1 MGKYGVLDGSCKSV
15 RISRVLNTMLSK
27 FIHLI
32 IGPALFMLCLF
43 CLPASVFESVES
55 RAAIGTVL
63 WMAYWW
69 VMRPVDYAITA
80 FLPMVVNAILPM
92 TGMAPVIANYA
103 SETVLLLFGASIITV
118 SWEETGLDR
127 RIASVFLRV
136 IGDNLRTQLVFWFL
150 LSAVLSAVLPN
161 SVVCATITPIA
172 VAMLKYVGQGDIEN
186 SKIGSSLL
194 LTIAYAAGVG
204 GLATPLGG
212 AMNLV
217 TVDYIQQV
225 TGEEYMYVDWIVR
238 FMPIMAILII
248 SNILFLLVGT
258 DRKDLLGGSRK
269 YFEKEYGKLPVL
281 SKVEW
286 ASLILFVVALL
297 LSFTRQFYKDIL
309 PGLKPAYSFV
319 ICGLLCFLINKSD
332 GKRLMVWKSVQGKI
346 IWELLFIFA
355 GGMAVGTLITGS
367 GAAKAIG
374 DYVAQIGLSGGIIAV
389 CVFIAVPMFMANVT
403 SNTGAASVVIPI
415 VISIVGGLGQNP
427 IPYIYAATIGVN
439 LAYMIPTSI
448 RAIPVG
454 YGLSAQYM
462 LKVGWKITVM
472 TLILMT
478 ISGYLLM
485 TYWPAFSK

>member
-1 MGKYGVLDGSCKSV
+1 MSIKSK
-15 RISRVLNTMLSK
+15 L
-27 FIHLI
+27 IHLI
-32 IGPALFMLCLF
+32 IGPALFLLCLYA
-43 CLPASVFESVES
+43 LPVSVFETIES
-55 RAAIGTVL
+55 RAAIGIVL

-80 FLPMVVNAILPM
+80 FLPLAVNAILPM
-92 TGMAPVIANYA
+92 TEMAWVIANYA
-103 SETVLLLFGASIITV
+103 SETVLLLFGASIITA
-118 SWEETGLDR
+118 SWDETGLDR
-127 RIASVFLRV
+127 RIAAVFLRL
-136 IGDNLRTQLVFWFL
+136 IGDNVRNQLIFWFL
-150 LSAVLSAVLPN
+150 LSALLSAVLPN

-186 SKIGSSLL
+186 SKVSSLLL
-194 LTIAYAAGVG
+194 LTIAYAVGVG

-217 TVDYIQQV
+217 TVDYIQQL
-225 TGEEYMYVDWIVR
+225 TGEEYMYSDWVVK
-238 FMPIMAILII
+238 FLPIMVVLII

-258 DRKDLLGGSRK
+258 KRQDSLGGSRE
-269 YFEKEYGKLPVL
+269 YFEKEYRKM
-281 SKVEW
+281 SEMTTVEW
-286 ASLILFVVALL
+286 ISLLLFLVAML

-309 PGLKPAYSFV
+309 PGLKPAYSFI
-319 ICGLLCFLINKSD
+319 ICGMLCFLVNKKD
-332 GKRLMVWKSVQGKI
+332 GKRLMIWKSVQGKI

-374 DYVAQIGLSGGIIAV
+374 DYIAQIGINGGIMAI
-389 CVFIAVPMFMANVT
+389 CIFIAVPMFMANVT
-403 SNTGAASVVIPI
+403 SNTGAASVVVPI
-415 VISIVGGLGQNP
+415 VISIAGGLGQNP

-472 TLILMT
+472 TLLLMT
-478 ISGYLLM
+478 ILGYLLM
-485 TYWPAFSK
+485 KFWTTFSA

>member
-1 MGKYGVLDGSCKSV
+1 
-15 RISRVLNTMLSK
+15 MLSNK
-27 FIHLI
+27 SKLLHLLL
-32 IGPALFMLCLF
+32 GPALFMLCLLS
-43 CLPASVFESVES
+43 LPSSVFETTES

-63 WMAYWW
+63 WMAFWW

-80 FLPMVVNAILPM
+80 FLPMAVNAIFPM
-92 TGMAPVIANYA
+92 TEMAPVIANYA

-136 IGDNLRTQLVFWFL
+136 IGDNVRIQLVFWFL
-150 LSAVLSAVLPN
+150 LSVMLSAVLPN

-186 SKIGSSLL
+186 SKVGSLLL
-194 LTIAYAAGVG
+194 LTIAYAVGVG

-217 TVDYIQQV
+217 TVDYIQQL

-238 FMPIMAILII
+238 FLPIMAVLII

-258 DRKDLLGGSRK
+258 KRKDSLGGSRE
-269 YFEKEYGKLPVL
+269 YFEQEYKKMPEM
-281 SKVEW
+281 SSVEW
-286 ASLILFVVALL
+286 ISLILFLVAMM
-297 LSFTRQFYKDIL
+297 LSFTRQFYKDFL
-309 PGLKPAYSFV
+309 PGLKPAYSFI
-319 ICGLLCFLINKSD
+319 ICGLLCFLINKKD
-332 GKRLMVWKSVQGKI
+332 GKRLMIWKSVQGKI
-346 IWELLFIFA
+346 IWEMMFIFA

-374 DYVAQIGLSGGIIAV
+374 DFVAQSGVGGGIMAI
-389 CVFIAVPMFMANVT
+389 CIFIAVPMFMANVT

-415 VISIVGGLGQNP
+415 VISIASGIGQNP
-427 IPYIYAATIGVN
+427 IPYIYASTIGVN

-454 YGLSAQYM
+454 YGLSAQFM
-462 LKVGWKITVM
+462 LKAGWKITIM

-485 TYWPAFSK
+485 AYWPAFSE

>member
-1 MGKYGVLDGSCKSV
+1 MMSNK
-15 RISRVLNTMLSK
+15 SK

-32 IGPALFMLCLF
+32 IGPALFMLSLMA
-43 CLPASVFESVES
+43 LPSSIFETTES

-80 FLPMVVNAILPM
+80 FLPMAVNAILPM
-92 TGMAPVIANYA
+92 TEMAPVIANYA

-136 IGDNLRTQLVFWFL
+136 IGDNVRNQLVFWFL
-150 LSAVLSAVLPN
+150 LSVVLSAVLPN

-186 SKIGSSLL
+186 SKVGSLLL
-194 LTIAYAAGVG
+194 LTIAYAVGVG

-217 TVDYIQQV
+217 TVDYIQQL

-238 FMPIMAILII
+238 FLPIMAVLII

-258 DRKDLLGGSRK
+258 KRKDSLGGSREF
-269 YFEKEYGKLPVL
+269 FEQEYKKMPKMT
-281 SKVEW
+281 SVEW
-286 ASLILFVVALL
+286 ISLILFLVAMM
-297 LSFTRQFYKDIL
+297 LSFTRQFYKDLL
-309 PGLKPAYSFV
+309 PGLKPAYSFI
-319 ICGLLCFLINKSD
+319 ICGMLCFLINKKD
-332 GKRLMVWKSVQGKI
+332 GKRLMIWRSVQGKI
-346 IWELLFIFA
+346 IWEMMFIFA
-355 GGMAVGTLITGS
+355 GGMAVGTLITGA

-374 DYVAQIGLSGGIIAV
+374 EFVAHSGVGGGILAI
-389 CVFIAVPMFMANVT
+389 CIFIAVPMFMANVT
-403 SNTGAASVVIPI
+403 SNTGAASVVVPI
-415 VISIVGGLGQNP
+415 VISIASGLGQNP
-427 IPYIYAATIGVN
+427 IPYIYASAIGVN

-454 YGLSAQYM
+454 YGISAQYM
-462 LKVGWKITVM
+462 LKVGWKITLM
-472 TLILMT
+472 TLVLMT
-478 ISGYLLM
+478 VSSYLLM
-485 TYWPAFSK
+485 KYWLAFSA

>member
-1 MGKYGVLDGSCKSV
+1 MSNKTRL
-15 RISRVLNTMLSK
+15 
-27 FIHLI
+27 IHLL
-32 IGPALFMLCLF
+32 IGPTLFLLCIL
-43 CLPASVFESVES
+43 CLPASVFFSLESK
-55 RAAIGTVL
+55 AAIGTVL

-69 VMRPVDYAITA
+69 VTRPVDYAVTA
-80 FLPMVVNAILPM
+80 FLPMAVNALLPM
-92 TGMAPVIANYA
+92 TDMGSVISNYA

-118 SWEETGLDR
+118 SWEETGLDK
-127 RIASVFLRV
+127 RIAAVFLRV
-136 IGDNLRTQLVFWFL
+136 IGDNVRYQLIFWFL
-150 LSAVLSAVLPN
+150 LSTLLSAVLPN

-186 SKIGSSLL
+186 SRIGSLLL
-194 LTIAYAAGVG
+194 LTIAYAVGVG

-217 TVDYIQQV
+217 TVDYIQQL
-225 TGEEYMYVDWIVR
+225 TGEEYMYVDWIIK
-238 FMPIMAILII
+238 FLPIMVVLII
-248 SNILFLLVGT
+248 SNLLFLLLGT
-258 DRKDLLGGSRK
+258 KRNDTLGGSRQF
-269 YFEKEYGKLPVL
+269 FENVYNKMPKMTTE
-281 SKVEW
+281 EW
-286 ASLILFVVALL
+286 ISLILFLVAMT

-309 PGLKPAYSFV
+309 PELKPAYSFV
-319 ICGLLCFLINKSD
+319 ICALICFLVNRKN

-355 GGMAVGTLITGS
+355 GGMTAGTLITGA

-374 DYVAQIGLSGGIIAV
+374 DFVSQIGVSDGMMAICI
-389 CVFIAVPMFMANVT
+389 FIAVPMFLANVT
-403 SNTGAASVVIPI
+403 SNTGAASVVVPI
-415 VISIVGGLGQNP
+415 VISIADGLGQNP

-462 LKVGWKITVM
+462 LKVGWKITLM

-478 ISGYLLM
+478 LAGYLLM
-485 TYWPAFSK
+485 KYWPVFSA